1 MNLSKPD
8 FDYIRQ
14 YIKTNCGI
22 SLKDDKKYLIHQ
34 RLEPLLKS
42 YQINSF
48 SELTVQLMRNNATTL
63 REDIILAMTT
73 NETSFFR
80 DRHPFDTFEK
90 FVLERF
96 REIFRKQKDK
106 RFRIWSAGSSTG
118 QEPYTIAML
127 IYEFVE
133 RNKFEG
139 FSLDNFVIAAS
150 DISTRALNKAKS
162 ATYYDAETNRGLSL
176 ERKNKYFQK
185 VDKLWQLKSHIRN
198 MVTFY
203 QLNFI
208 ESLSRMGSF
217 DMIFCRNVLIYFD
230 QSTKKK
236 IIQQFHRM
244 LVDSGLMIL
253 GAMENAHN
261 ESDIFTPIRVGSTLL
276 YEKKLLVPKTIKP
289 QPIKPKIDKGN
300 LLL

>member
-1 MNLSKPD
+1 MNLTKQD

-14 YIKTNCGI
+14 YIKKNCGI
-22 SLKDDKKYLIHQ
+22 ALKDDKKYLIHQ

-48 SELTVQLMRNNATTL
+48 SELANQLMRNVSHKL

-80 DRHPFDTFEK
+80 DRHPFVTFEK
-90 FVLERF
+90 HILEHF
-96 REIFRKQKDK
+96 KKEIHQQKGK
-106 RFRIWSAGSSTG
+106 KIRIWSAGASTG
-118 QEPYTIAML
+118 QEAYTIAML

-139 FSLDNFVIAAS
+139 ISLDNFVIAAS

-162 ATYYDAETNRGLSL
+162 ATYYDAEVNRGLCS
-176 ERKNKYFQK
+176 ERKRKYFKK
-185 VDKLWQLKSHIRN
+185 VDKHWQLEKKVRD

-208 ESLSRMGSF
+208 ESLSRMGTF

-230 QSTKKK
+230 SNMKTQ
-236 IIQQFHRM
+236 IIHQFHRM
-244 LVDSGLMIL
+244 LVPSGYLIL

-261 ESDIFTPIRVGSTLL
+261 ESDIFSPVRFGSTLL
-276 YEKKLLVPKTIKP
+276 YQKKVK
-289 QPIKPKIDKGN
+289 
-300 LLL
+300 

>member
-1 MNLSKPD
+1 MNLSKQD
-8 FDYIRQ
+8 FDYIRE
-14 YIKTNCGI
+14 YIKKNCGI
-22 SLKDDKKYLIHQ
+22 ALKDDKKYLIHQ

-48 SELTVQLMRNNATTL
+48 SELTVQLMKNASTKL

-90 FVLERF
+90 LVLEKF
-96 REIFRKQKDK
+96 KKKFKEQKGK
-106 RFRIWSAGSSTG
+106 KFRIWSAGASTG

-133 RNKFEG
+133 KNKQYG

-162 ATYYDAETNRGLSL
+162 ATYYDAEINRGLSL
-176 ERKNKYFQK
+176 DRKLKYFK
-185 VDKLWQLKSHIRN
+185 KEDKHWQLEQHIRN

-203 QLNFI
+203 QLNFMD
-208 ESLSRMGSF
+208 SLSRMGSF

-230 QSTKKK
+230 QNTKKM
-236 IIQQFHRM
+236 ILQQFHRM
-244 LVDSGLMIL
+244 LVESGFFIL

-261 ESDIFTPIRVGSTLL
+261 ESDMFSPIRFGSTLL
-276 YEKKLLVPKTIKP
+276 YQKKSLPPKP
-289 QPIKPKIDKGN
+289 SFLNPN
-300 LLL
+300 R

>member
-1 MNLSKPD
+1 MNLTKQD
-8 FDYIRQ
+8 FDYLRQ
-14 YIKTNCGI
+14 YIKKNCGI
-22 SLKDDKKYLIHQ
+22 ALKEDKKYLIHQ

-42 YQINSF
+42 YQIKSF
-48 SELTVQLMRNNATTL
+48 SELTAQLMRNVSHKL

-80 DRHPFDTFEK
+80 DRHPFETFEK
-90 FVLERF
+90 HVLEKF
-96 REIFRKQKDK
+96 KKDIHKQKGK
-106 RFRIWSAGSSTG
+106 KVRIWSAGSSTG
-118 QEPYTIAML
+118 QEAYSIAML

-139 FSLDNFVIAAS
+139 ISLDNFAIAAS

-162 ATYYDAETNRGLSL
+162 AAYYDAEINRGLSPD
-176 ERKNKYFQK
+176 RKRKYFK
-185 VDKLWQLKSHIRN
+185 KIDKHWQLEKNIRN

-208 ESLSRMGSF
+208 ESLSRMGTF

-230 QSTKKK
+230 TIMKSK
-236 IIQQFHRM
+236 IIHQFHRM
-244 LVDSGLMIL
+244 LIPSGYLIL

-261 ESDIFTPIRVGSTLL
+261 ESDIYSPVRFGSTIL
-276 YEKKLLVPKTIKP
+276 YQKK
-289 QPIKPKIDKGN
+289 
-300 LLL
+300 

>member
-1 MNLSKPD
+1 MNLTKQD
-8 FDYIRQ
+8 FDFLRQ
-14 YIKTNCGI
+14 YIKKNCGI
-22 SLKDDKKYLIHQ
+22 ALKEDKKYLIHQ

-42 YQINSF
+42 YQIKSF
-48 SELTVQLMRNNATTL
+48 SELSAQLMRSASQKL

-80 DRHPFDTFEK
+80 DRHPFETFEK
-90 FVLERF
+90 HILEQF
-96 REIFRKQKDK
+96 KKEIHQQKGK
-106 RFRIWSAGSSTG
+106 KIRIWSAGSSTG
-118 QEPYTIAML
+118 QEAYSIAML

-139 FSLDNFVIAAS
+139 ITLDSFVIAAS

-162 ATYYDAETNRGLSL
+162 AEYYEAEVNRGLSPD
-176 ERKNKYFQK
+176 RKRKYFKK
-185 VDKLWQLKSHIRN
+185 VEKHWQLEKQIRN

-208 ESLSRMGSF
+208 ESLSRMGTF

-230 QSTKKK
+230 THMKTR

-244 LVDSGLMIL
+244 LIPKGYLIL

-261 ESDIFTPIRVGSTLL
+261 ESEIFLPVRFGSTLL
-276 YEKKLLVPKTIKP
+276 YQKK
-289 QPIKPKIDKGN
+289 
-300 LLL
+300 

>member
-1 MNLSKPD
+1 MNLSNQD
-8 FDYIRQ
+8 FNYIRDYI
-14 YIKTNCGI
+14 KKNCGI
-22 SLKDDKKYLIHQ
+22 ALKDDKKYLVHQ
-34 RLEPLLKS
+34 RLEPILKS

-48 SELTVQLMRNNATTL
+48 AELSIQLMKTASTKL

-96 REIFRKQKDK
+96 RKGFQTQKDK
-106 RFRIWSAGSSTG
+106 KFRIWSAGSSTG

-133 RNKFEG
+133 KNKHEG
-139 FSLDNFVIAAS
+139 FSIDNFVIAAS
-150 DISTRALNKAKS
+150 DISTRALNKAKN
-162 ATYYDAETNRGLSL
+162 ATYYDAEINRGLSS
-176 ERKNKYFQK
+176 ERKNKYFKQ
-185 VDKLWQLKSHIRN
+185 VDKLWQLEKHIRN

-203 QLNFI
+203 QLNFMD
-208 ESLSRMGSF
+208 SLARMGSF

-230 QSTKKK
+230 QNTKKTV
-236 IIQQFHRM
+236 IRQFHRM
-244 LVDSGLMIL
+244 LADSGLLIL

-261 ESDIFTPIRVGSTLL
+261 ESDMFKPIRYGSTLL
-276 YEKKLLVPKTIKP
+276 YEKKRLSPTFLKT
-289 QPIKPKIDKGN
+289 
-300 LLL
+300 

>member
-1 MNLSKPD
+1 MNLSKQD

-22 SLKDDKKYLIHQ
+22 ALKDDKKYLIHQ

-42 YQINSF
+42 YQIKSF
-48 SELTVQLMRNNATTL
+48 SELTVQLMRNLSTQL

-80 DRHPFDTFEK
+80 DRHPFETFEN
-90 FVLERF
+90 FVLNKFKE
-96 REIFRKQKDK
+96 EHQKQKGK
-106 RFRIWSAGSSTG
+106 KFRVWSAGSSTG
-118 QEPYTIAML
+118 QEAYTIAML

-133 RNKFEG
+133 KNKFTG
-139 FSLDNFVIAAS
+139 ITLDNFIIAAS

-162 ATYYDAETNRGLSL
+162 AQYYDAEINRGLSL
-176 ERKNKYFQK
+176 ERKEKYFK
-185 VDKLWQLKSHIRN
+185 KIDKHWQLEKHIKD

-203 QLNFI
+203 QLNFMD
-208 ESLSRMGSF
+208 SLSRMGSF

-230 QSTKKK
+230 QNTKRK
-236 IIQQFHRM
+236 ILQQFSRM
-244 LVDSGLMIL
+244 LVESGFLIL

-261 ESDIFTPIRVGSTLL
+261 ESDIFTPVRVGSTLL
-276 YEKKLLVPKTIKP
+276 YQKKGFKSKINKKP
-289 QPIKPKIDKGN
+289 STLKSLKK
-300 LLL
+300 

>member
-1 MNLSKPD
+1 MNKNMNLSKQD
-8 FDYIRQ
+8 FDYLRQ
-14 YIKTNCGI
+14 YIKQNCGI
-22 SLKDDKKYLIHQ
+22 ALKEDKKYLIHQ

-48 SELTVQLMRNNATTL
+48 SELTSQLMRNVCHKL

-80 DRHPFDTFEK
+80 DRHPFETFEK
-90 FVLERF
+90 HILEKF
-96 REIFRKQKDK
+96 KKDIHQQKGRKI
-106 RFRIWSAGSSTG
+106 RLWSAGSSTG
-118 QEPYTIAML
+118 QEAYSIAML

-139 FSLDNFVIAAS
+139 ISLDNFIIAAS

-162 ATYYDAETNRGLSL
+162 ATYYDAEVNRGLCSD
-176 ERKNKYFQK
+176 RKRKYFK
-185 VDKLWQLKSHIRN
+185 KIEKHWQLEKHIRN

-208 ESLSRMGSF
+208 ESLSRMGTF

-230 QSTKKK
+230 ANMKKK

-244 LVDSGLMIL
+244 LISSGFLIL

-261 ESDIFTPIRVGSTLL
+261 ESDLFLPVRYGSTIL
-276 YEKKLLVPKTIKP
+276 YQKK
-289 QPIKPKIDKGN
+289 
-300 LLL
+300 

>member
-1 MNLSKPD
+1 MNLTKQD
-8 FDYIRQ
+8 FDYLRE
-14 YIKTNCGI
+14 YIKKNCGI
-22 SLKDDKKYLIHQ
+22 ALKEDKKYLIHQ

-42 YQINSF
+42 YQINNF
-48 SELTVQLMRNNATTL
+48 SELISQLKRNISHKL

-80 DRHPFDTFEK
+80 DRHPFETFEK
-90 FVLERF
+90 HLLEKF
-96 REIFRKQKDK
+96 KKDIHQQKGK
-106 RFRIWSAGSSTG
+106 KIRIWSAGSSTG
-118 QEPYTIAML
+118 QEAYSIAML

-139 FSLDNFVIAAS
+139 ISLDNFVIAAS

-162 ATYYDAETNRGLSL
+162 ASYYDAEINRGLSAD
-176 ERKNKYFQK
+176 RKRKYFK
-185 VDKLWQLKSHIRN
+185 KEDKHWQLEKHIRK

-208 ESLSRMGSF
+208 ESLSRMGTF

-230 QSTKKK
+230 ANMKKT

-244 LVDSGLMIL
+244 LIPTGFLIL

-261 ESDIFTPIRVGSTLL
+261 ESDLFSPVRFGSTLL
-276 YEKKLLVPKTIKP
+276 YQKKK
-289 QPIKPKIDKGN
+289 
-300 LLL
+300 